1 MRLKM
6 TSNKQIYNTVC
17 DNLNLIKYNIAHY
30 TILLGGYNFP
40 STPIEGFFIKL
51 DCDDRLYLA
60 SGVHYYRNK
69 VYYNDWQPYTDKQ
82 LTRLITQC
90 KTLELEIKKDRMN
103 KKLQDIENDFK

>member
-17 DNLNLIKYNIAHY
+17 DNLNLIKYNIAND
-30 TILLGGYNFP
+30 TIQFGGYNFP
-40 STPIEGFFIKL
+40 STLTEGFFIKL
-51 DCDDRLYLA
+51 DCDDKLYLA

-69 VYYNDWQPYTDKQ
+69 IYYNDWQPYTDKQ
-82 LTRLITQC
+82 LTHLIAQC

-103 KKLQDIENDFK
+103 KKLKDIENDFK